1 MTIQL
6 ANERGFSL
14 TDLIATIGLIGVLS
28 TLSVPNMLKYWQNST
43 VNAGAHEFAAV
54 LTRARTL
61 AVTRNTAVCV
71 QVAATTVT
79 LHLVDCAGTQ
89 WAGPGT
95 DSNGVIRLSNNLQ
108 IGGGATATFTSFGSA
123 VPTAT
128 FTVTDP
134 KTGLS
139 RSVVVTATGRVTVQ

>member
-1 MTIQL
+1 MRGAMTIQL

-54 LTRARTL
+54 LARARTL

-71 QVAATTVT
+71 QVAAPTVT
-79 LHLVDCAGTQ
+79 VHLVARARQQRARPGKRNHAG
-89 WAGPGT
+89 
-95 DSNGVIRLSNNLQ
+95 
-108 IGGGATATFTSFGSA
+108 
-123 VPTAT
+123 
-128 FTVTDP
+128 
-134 KTGLS
+134 S
-139 RSVVVTATGRVTVQ
+139 RHSDN

>member
-1 MTIQL
+1 MRGAMTIQL

-54 LTRARTL
+54 LARARTL

-108 IGGGATATFTSFGSA
+108 IGGGGAPA
-123 VPTAT
+123 VPRLRGAGPTAAP
-128 FTVTDP
+128 TVAP
-134 KTGLS
+134 SPNGPS
-139 RSVVVTATGRVTVQ
+139 PE